1 MLRSVALDP
10 QGAPMAAAGRD
21 PLAVEEARLARAAA
35 AGDGGA
41 FAVLYERYAQRAF
54 NLAYRV
60 AGSEADA
67 ADAVEEAFLSA
78 MRGMPRLA
86 ARELAFGPCLF
97 AATHDAC
104 HDQTRGRRRARAGE
118 TTLEFQREEIRE
130 ASMRLP
136 ARQREALA
144 LRELEELSYAEIA
157 AIMEVSPHTVAQLI
171 SRARINLRDELGG
184 TSLAS
189 VAAPSPECER
199 ALPLIAMR
207 DDGQLEAASRDAAWL
222 GAHLAGCERCR
233 LGVEAMQG
241 AAVSYRAW
249 APTAA
254 VPWLLEETMAKAA
267 ALAGADWSEAI
278 AEADATRAP
287 GGSLSG
293 LPSVHLAD
301 PASDRPPRRRAT
313 LAAGLAV
320 LLLLAGLAVALVG
333 DNPPATSAGRTAGTA
348 GPSAGKPG
356 RGAKPGPAGRTK
368 GGAAKKKART
378 RATPAETTPVP
389 VPASAPGLVPTGI
402 GVPSEPAASGP
413 SHHHGKTGIQQTR
426 QPSVPKSKP
435 SPTPAPL
442 APPVSSPAP
451 AAEQPPSAEE
461 STKGPHRKHEP
472 PGKQPGRHPH

>member
-1 MLRSVALDP
+1 
-10 QGAPMAAAGRD
+10 MAATATTD
-21 PLAVEEARLARAAA
+21 TDQLSVEEARLGRAAA

-67 ADAVEEAFLSA
+67 ADAVQEAFLSV
-78 MRGMPRLA
+78 MRGMPRLVD
-86 ARELAFGPCLF
+86 REPVFGFYLF
-97 AATHDAC
+97 TATHNAC
-104 HDQTRGRRRARAGE
+104 HDLMGRRKRGRLSE
-118 TTLEFQREEIRE
+118 TMLESHQEEIRE
-130 ASMRLP
+130 ASMQLP
-136 ARQREALA
+136 ERQREALA
-144 LRELEELSYAEIA
+144 LRELEELSYDEIG
-157 AIMEVSPHTVAQLI
+157 AIMEVSPNTVAQLI

-207 DDGQLEAASRDAAWL
+207 DDGQLEAASRDATWL
-222 GAHLAGCERCR
+222 DVHLAGCERCR

-241 AAVSYRAW
+241 AAASYRAW
-249 APTAA
+249 APIAA
-254 VPWLLEETMAKAA
+254 APWLLEETMARAA
-267 ALAGADWSEAI
+267 ALAGADWSEEI
-278 AEADATRAP
+278 AETAAARTPLDSLPGAPSAFPAGTIRA
-287 GGSLSG
+287 
-293 LPSVHLAD
+293 
-301 PASDRPPRRRAT
+301 RPPRRRAT

-333 DNPPATSAGRTAGTA
+333 DNPPATSAGRSAGAA

-368 GGAAKKKART
+368 GGAAKKKTRT
-378 RATPAETTPVP
+378 RATPAETTPAP
-389 VPASAPGLVPTGI
+389 VPTSAPGLVPTGI

-413 SHHHGKTGIQQTR
+413 SHHPGKTGIQQTR
-426 QPSVPKSKP
+426 QPSAPKPKP
-435 SPTPAPL
+435 SPTPTPAAQP
-442 APPVSSPAP
+442 ASAPAP
-451 AAEQPPSAEE
+451 AAEEPPPAEG

-472 PGKQPGRHPH
+472 PGKQPGHHPH